1 MVGIGMARG
10 GGVRFVPCQI
20 GRRGGAGMKWWMF
33 ALYMIGLWQLGTW
46 AGTAVKYLIDHYKIV
61 RKVKL

>member
-1 MVGIGMARG
+1 
-10 GGVRFVPCQI
+10 
-20 GRRGGAGMKWWMF
+20 MF
-33 ALYMIGLWQLGTW
+33 ALYMIGLWQLGAW